1 MLNEILKDTEAAMQK
16 SIDALDHAFNRIR
29 TGRASPTL
37 LESVT
42 IDYYGSETPITQLA
56 NVSVEDGRTLAISP
70 WERNLVP
77 AIEKGIMKSDL
88 GLNPSTTG
96 DTIRVTMPMLTEET
110 RRDYIKQARNE
121 AETGRVAVRNA
132 RRDANNTVKELLKE
146 KEVSEDDARRN
157 EEQIQKLTDKYIA
170 QVDKHLAEKEA
181 ELMKV

>member
-56 NVSVEDGRTLAISP
+56 NISVEDGRTLAISP

>member
-16 SIDALDHAFNRIR
+16 SIEALDHAFNRIR

-70 WERNLVP
+70 WERTLVP
-77 AIEKGIMKSDL
+77 KIEKGIMKSDL

-110 RRDYIKQARNE
+110 RKEYIKQARNE

-146 KEVSEDDARRN
+146 KEVTEDDARRN

>member
-16 SIDALDHAFNRIR
+16 SMEALDHAFNRIR

-42 IDYYGSETPITQLA
+42 VDYYGTETPITQLA

-70 WERNLVP
+70 WERTMVP

-110 RRDYIKQARNE
+110 RKDYIKQARNE
-121 AETGRVAVRNA
+121 AENGRIAVRNA

-157 EEQIQKLTDKYIA
+157 EDQIQKLTDKYIA
-170 QVDKHLAEKEA
+170 MVDQHLAEKEA

>member
-16 SIDALDHAFNRIR
+16 SMEALDHAFNRIR

-42 IDYYGSETPITQLA
+42 VDYYGSETPITQLA
-56 NVSVEDGRTLAISP
+56 NISVEDGRTLAISP

-77 AIEKGIMKSDL
+77 VIEKGIMKSDL

-110 RRDYIKQARNE
+110 RKEYIKQARNE
-121 AETGRVAVRNA
+121 AELGRVAVRNA
-132 RRDANNTVKELLKE
+132 RRDANNTVKDLLKE

-170 QVDKHLAEKEA
+170 LVDKHLAEKET

>member
-16 SIDALDHAFNRIR
+16 SMEALDHAFNRIR

-42 IDYYGSETPITQLA
+42 VDYYGTETPITQLA

-70 WERNLVP
+70 WERNMVP
-77 AIEKGIMKSDL
+77 VIEKGIMKSDL

-110 RRDYIKQARNE
+110 RRD
-121 AETGRVAVRNA
+121 
-132 RRDANNTVKELLKE
+132 
-146 KEVSEDDARRN
+146 
-157 EEQIQKLTDKYIA
+157 
-170 QVDKHLAEKEA
+170 
-181 ELMKV
+181 